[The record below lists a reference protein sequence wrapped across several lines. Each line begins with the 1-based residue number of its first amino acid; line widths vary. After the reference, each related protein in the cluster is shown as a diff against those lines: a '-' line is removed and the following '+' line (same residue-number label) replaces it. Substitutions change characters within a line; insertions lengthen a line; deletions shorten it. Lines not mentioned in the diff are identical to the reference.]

1 MGKYLFAYRGGAM
14 AEGEAAQ
21 QEAMAAWG
29 AWFGKLGG
37 AVTDPGAP
45 LGASRAVGSN
55 GPVSSGLSGYTVVTA
70 DNLDAAV
77 ALTDGCPLFA
87 AGGSVDVYEAVE
99 M

>member
-37 AVTDPGAP
+37 AAP